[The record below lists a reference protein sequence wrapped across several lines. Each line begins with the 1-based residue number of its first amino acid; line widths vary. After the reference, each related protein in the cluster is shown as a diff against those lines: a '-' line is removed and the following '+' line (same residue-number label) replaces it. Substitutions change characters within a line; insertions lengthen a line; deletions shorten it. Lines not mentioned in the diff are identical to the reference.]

1 MALELIDQEVLL
13 QSAFNGNRREL
24 SRLLTH
30 LEKGMKLNLPENAP
44 PRKSTVLG
52 ITGPPGVGKSTL
64 IGRIINYWKERNQN
78 VAVLAIDPSSP
89 RSGGALLGDRVRM
102 DSADSGDLVF
112 VRSLSTGGHPGGIS
126 SSLVSMID
134 LLSYCGWE
142 NIVIETVGSGQ
153 SEIKIV
159 AFADKILLVDGP
171 DRGDIIQAEKAGI
184 IELADIVV
192 INKSDLPGSTNA
204 AESIRSSLSFGDAKS
219 SPEVILVSAQK
230 NEGVEEMMNL
240 VENCHTP
247 DWRERI
253 KLKERLISLWD
264 SRLLASPEFNRII
277 GDLQTGSISL
287 DDALDELAR

>member
-126 SSLVSMID
+126 SSLISMID

-204 AESIRSSLSFGDAKS
+204 AESIRSSLSFGDVKS

-230 NEGVEEMMNL
+230 NEGIEEMMNL

>member
-230 NEGVEEMMNL
+230 NEGIEEMMNL

>member
-1 MALELIDQEVLL
+1 MIDQEVLL

-126 SSLVSMID
+126 SSLISMID

-253 KLKERLISLWD
+253 KLKQRLISLWD

-287 DDALDELAR
+287 DGALDELAR

>member
-13 QSAFNGNRREL
+13 RSAFNGNRREL

-126 SSLVSMID
+126 SSLISMID

-204 AESIRSSLSFGDAKS
+204 AESIRSSLSFGDVKS

-230 NEGVEEMMNL
+230 NEGIEEMMNL

-264 SRLLASPEFNRII
+264 SRLLSSPEFNRII

>member
-1 MALELIDQEVLL
+1 MIDQEVLL

-126 SSLVSMID
+126 SSLISMID

-142 NIVIETVGSGQ
+142 NIIIETVGSGQ

-264 SRLLASPEFNRII
+264 SRLLSSPEFNRII
-277 GDLQTGSISL
+277 GDIQTGSISL

>member
-126 SSLVSMID
+126 SSLISMID

-264 SRLLASPEFNRII
+264 SRLLASPEFNRVI

>member
-126 SSLVSMID
+126 SSLISMID

-142 NIVIETVGSGQ
+142 NIIIETVGSGQ

>member
-1 MALELIDQEVLL
+1 MELIDQEVLL

-126 SSLVSMID
+126 SSLISMID

>member
-102 DSADSGDLVF
+102 DSADSGDQVF

-126 SSLVSMID
+126 TSLISMID

-264 SRLLASPEFNRII
+264 SRLLSSPEFNRII
-277 GDLQTGSISL
+277 GDIQTGSISL

>member
-1 MALELIDQEVLL
+1 MAVELIDQEVLL
-13 QSAFNGNRREL
+13 RSAFNGNRREL

-89 RSGGALLGDRVRM
+89 RSGGALLGDRGRM

-112 VRSLSTGGHPGGIS
+112 VRSLSSGGHPGGIS
-126 SSLVSMID
+126 SSLISMID

-204 AESIRSSLSFGDAKS
+204 AESIRSSLSFGDVKS

-230 NEGVEEMMNL
+230 NEGIEEMMNL

-264 SRLLASPEFNRII
+264 SRLLSSPEFNRII

>member
-1 MALELIDQEVLL
+1 MIDQEVLL

-126 SSLVSMID
+126 SSLISMID

-253 KLKERLISLWD
+253 KLKQRLISLWD

>member
-1 MALELIDQEVLL
+1 VALELIDQEVLL

-126 SSLVSMID
+126 SSLISMID

-204 AESIRSSLSFGDAKS
+204 AESIRSSLSFGDVKS

-230 NEGVEEMMNL
+230 NEGIEEMMNL

>member
-1 MALELIDQEVLL
+1 MIDQEVLL

-126 SSLVSMID
+126 SSLISMID

-142 NIVIETVGSGQ
+142 NIIIETVGSGQ

-204 AESIRSSLSFGDAKS
+204 AESIRSSLSFGEAKL

>member
-126 SSLVSMID
+126 SSLISMID

-230 NEGVEEMMNL
+230 NEGIEEMMNL

-253 KLKERLISLWD
+253 KLKQRLISLWD
-264 SRLLASPEFNRII
+264 SRLLSSPEFNRII
-277 GDLQTGSISL
+277 DDLQTGSISL
-287 DDALDELAR
+287 DGALDELAR

>member
-1 MALELIDQEVLL
+1 MDQEVLL

-102 DSADSGDLVF
+102 DSADSGDQVF

-126 SSLVSMID
+126 TSLISMID

-264 SRLLASPEFNRII
+264 SRLLSSPEFNRII

>member
-1 MALELIDQEVLL
+1 MIDQEVLL

-89 RSGGALLGDRVRM
+89 LSGGALLGDRVRM

-126 SSLVSMID
+126 SSLISMID

-264 SRLLASPEFNRII
+264 SRLLSSPEFNRII

>member
-126 SSLVSMID
+126 SSLISMID

-264 SRLLASPEFNRII
+264 SRLLSSPEFNRII
-277 GDLQTGSISL
+277 GDIQTGSISL

>member
-30 LEKGMKLNLPENAP
+30 LEKGLKLNLPENAP

-126 SSLVSMID
+126 SSLISMID

>member
-126 SSLVSMID
+126 SSLISMID

-204 AESIRSSLSFGDAKS
+204 AESIRSSLSFGDVKS

-264 SRLLASPEFNRII
+264 SRLLSSPEFNRII

>member
-1 MALELIDQEVLL
+1 MIDQEVLL

-126 SSLVSMID
+126 SSLISMID

-184 IELADIVV
+184 IELADIAV

-219 SPEVILVSAQK
+219 SPEGILVSAQK

>member
-1 MALELIDQEVLL
+1 MVLELIDQEVLL

-126 SSLVSMID
+126 SSLISMID

>member
-1 MALELIDQEVLL
+1 MIDQEVLL

-102 DSADSGDLVF
+102 DSADSGDQVF

-126 SSLVSMID
+126 TSLISMID

-264 SRLLASPEFNRII
+264 SRLLSSPEFNRII